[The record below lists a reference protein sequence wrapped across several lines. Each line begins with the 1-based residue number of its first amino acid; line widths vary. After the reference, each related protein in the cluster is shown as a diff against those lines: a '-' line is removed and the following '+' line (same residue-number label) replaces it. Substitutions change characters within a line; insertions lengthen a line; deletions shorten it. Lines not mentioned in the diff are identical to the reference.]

1 MTDARVIFVPG
12 LAPKPA
18 ADVYRAQLFR
28 VLLAALQ
35 RARPRAASI
44 LAAQPDAFVLVAWTH
59 FFYPADRDIS
69 LDLAGIDRLLTQEA
83 TTEDRREI
91 ASWSRRLDFLV
102 RTAGDAVPL
111 LARLANSAIRAQ
123 LRDVSR
129 YQRDSDGIGTR
140 IRALVR
146 EALESA
152 WAAGARVLLIG
163 HSLGSVICY
172 DTLWDLSRERG
183 ASPRVDLFMT
193 LGSPLATHVIRR
205 RLRGTNER
213 GADAYPR
220 NIARWVNFTARADT
234 TALHPRLEPRF
245 REMLD
250 LGLVES
256 IEDHVDL
263 TNCFRGASGLNTHEA
278 YGYLFQRTL
287 AEIVGEF
294 IERAPNGAPTGRAAA
309 R

>member
-1 MTDARVIFVPG
+1 LTVRVIFVPG
-12 LAPKPA
+12 LSPKPPA
-18 ADVYRAQLFR
+18 EVYRAQLFR

-35 RARPRAASI
+35 RARPRAASM

-59 FFYPADRDIS
+59 FFYAADRDIS

-91 ASWSRRLDFLV
+91 ASWPRRLDLLGRIV
-102 RTAGDAVPL
+102 GDAVPL
-111 LARLANSAIRAQ
+111 LGRLANSTIRTQ
-123 LRDVSR
+123 VGDLRR
-129 YQRDSDGIGTR
+129 YQRDSGGIGTR
-140 IRALVR
+140 IRGLVR

-152 WAAGARVLLIG
+152 WAESARVLLIG

-183 ASPRVDLFMT
+183 ANPRVDLFMT
-193 LGSPLATHVIRR
+193 LGSPLATHVIGQG
-205 RLRGTNER
+205 LRGTNKR
-213 GADAYPR
+213 GADAYPC
-220 NIARWVNFTARADT
+220 NIARWVNLTARADT
-234 TALHPRLEPRF
+234 TALQPRLQPRF

-250 LGLVES
+250 LGLVGS
-256 IEDHVDL
+256 IDDHVDL
-263 TNCFRGASGLNTHEA
+263 ENCFRGAYGLNTHEA

-294 IERAPNGAPTGRAAA
+294 IERG
-309 R
+309 

>member
-1 MTDARVIFVPG
+1 M
-12 LAPKPA
+12 L
-18 ADVYRAQLFR
+18 
-28 VLLAALQ
+28 
-35 RARPRAASI
+35 SE
-44 LAAQPDAFVLVAWTH
+44 QPDAFVLVAWTH
-59 FFYPADRDIS
+59 FFYRDTSDIS

-91 ASWSRRLDFLV
+91 ASWSRRADLLARIV
-102 RTAGDAVPL
+102 GDSVPGF
-111 LARLANSAIRAQ
+111 ARLANSAIRAQ
-123 LRDVSR
+123 LNDVSR

-140 IRALVR
+140 IRARVR

-152 WAAGARVLLIG
+152 WAARARVLLMG

-183 ASPRVDLFMT
+183 GSPRVDLFMT

-205 RLRGTNER
+205 GLRGTNEH
-213 GADAYPR
+213 GPDAYPR

-234 TALHPRLEPRF
+234 TALQPRLEPHF

-250 LGLVES
+250 LGLVGS

-263 TNCFRGASGLNTHEA
+263 ENCFRGAYGLNAHDA
-278 YGYLFQRTL
+278 YGYLFQRRL
-287 AEIVGEF
+287 AEIVGDFLE
-294 IERAPNGAPTGRAAA
+294 GC
-309 R
+309 